1 MKTINLGKATISLID
16 EHIVLFEANPT
27 VIIDKQAAQ
36 SFYEGIEQHVTGNYS
51 IIIHRKHKYQLLR
64 MEVFSVIN
72 SRERLLGLAIVAPK
86 NSAKKMA
93 DMEAP
98 LCQKPFSTFSNVS
111 DAVAWIKDLHNN

>member
-1 MKTINLGKATISLID
+1 MKTINLGDANISLID
-16 EHIVLFEANPT
+16 EHIVLFEANPN

-36 SFYEGIEQHVTGNYS
+36 SFYELIEQHVTGNYS
-51 IIIHRKHKYQLLR
+51 IIIHRKHKYMLLR

-86 NSAKKMA
+86 DSAKKMA

-98 LCQKPFSTFSNVS
+98 LCQKPFSIFSNVS
-111 DAVAWIKDLHNN
+111 DAVAWIKDLHNS